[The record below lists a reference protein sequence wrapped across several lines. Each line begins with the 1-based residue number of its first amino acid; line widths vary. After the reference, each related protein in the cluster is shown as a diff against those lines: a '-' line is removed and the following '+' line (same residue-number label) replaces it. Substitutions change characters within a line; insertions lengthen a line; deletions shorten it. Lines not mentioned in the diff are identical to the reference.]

1 MTFEYC
7 AKITVTTK
15 MAGNGDVINKSF
27 NGSGTFGVSKRARG
41 SVAKKAEA
49 YLQAVNQS
57 QGNSRKGIMINCLSC
72 TVAQGNANR
81 TRDRVTKE
89 KSLRLEAVSRVAAIP
104 IICSSIDV
112 TEKIYYKI
120 KESNPLFRW
129 YLNLGEKSFA
139 TGAQLAL
146 PAVKL
151 FQGPIHQFDK
161 FLCKSLDVV
170 EKRVPSIYLPPET
183 MYSETRQY
191 VLRRADSVKQL
202 GTAVLDSRVTAVT
215 ATALDRALTTA
226 DKYVDKYLPPDNQDV
241 TDVVIIVSAP
251 DADAGGESG
260 RRAAHAVQHG
270 VRLRRK
276 LQRRLTRQALAEAK
290 AIKEQIHVLVYVA
303 ELVATDPALAWKK
316 AKQLYASLSQPEPEN
331 QARPDTLEE
340 LMVML
345 ARETARKMVHLV
357 NYTHTD
363 LPRNVRQG
371 LSVISK
377 HLSATADAL
386 LKTVPV
392 ETALAEVRGWRSRLH
407 ALLQQLQATSKTYL
421 EHLAIFL
428 AGNEEREK
436 IPPRSTYDHR
446 EDLAINGVN

>member
-1 MTFEYC
+1 MT
-7 AKITVTTK
+7 KQ
-15 MAGNGDVINKSF
+15 
-27 NGSGTFGVSKRARG
+27 R
-41 SVAKKAEA
+41 
-49 YLQAVNQS
+49 
-57 QGNSRKGIMINCLSC
+57 
-72 TVAQGNANR
+72 
-81 TRDRVTKE
+81 
-89 KSLRLEAVSRVAAIP
+89 SLKLEAVSRVAAIP
-104 IICSSIDV
+104 IVGSSIVV
-112 TEKIYYKI
+112 TERLYHKI
-120 KESNPLFRW
+120 KESNRLFRW
-129 YLNLGEKSFA
+129 YLNLGEKSLA

-146 PAVKL
+146 PAVML
-151 FQGPIHQFDK
+151 FEGPIHQFDR

-183 MYSETRQY
+183 IYSETRRF

-226 DKYVDKYLPPDNQDV
+226 DKYVDKYLPPDNQDAS
-241 TDVVIIVSAP
+241 DVSAP
-251 DADAGGESG
+251 SVDGEGPEGESG
-260 RRAAHAVQHG
+260 RARAAQAVQHG
-270 VRLRRK
+270 ARLRRK

-303 ELVATDPALAWKK
+303 ELIATDPALAWKK
-316 AKQLYASLSQPEPEN
+316 AKELYASLSQPEPEN
-331 QARPDTLEE
+331 QARPATVEE
-340 LMVML
+340 LMVLL

-371 LSVISK
+371 LSVITK

-386 LKTVPV
+386 LKSVPV
-392 ETALAEVRGWRSRLH
+392 ETALAEVRGWRTRLR
-407 ALLQQLQATSKTYL
+407 ALLQHLQATSKTYL

-436 IPPRSTYDHR
+436 IPPRSAYDQR